1 MDYFDLAF
9 MAIIII
15 QSIVFM
21 KVLNKKTNIEES
33 KKDISLVEDKLSE
46 SIAVSKIDNHTQ
58 MKELNVFCHELA
70 KLQREEVLNLHTKIN
85 DLQKKLIKS
94 GATMTE
100 MKEDIKLIAKNPNKA
115 RKKFSQNEE

>member
-85 DLQKKLIKS
+85 DLQKK
-94 GATMTE
+94 T
-100 MKEDIKLIAKNPNKA
+100 
-115 RKKFSQNEE
+115 SQI